1 MNIAIIAG
9 SNRNQSTSTNVLRY
23 MERSLRRRTLSVDFM
38 DLRFARLPYFS
49 PDAETVHPDVERL
62 RQIVGNASGII
73 FGTPEFHGSISGLL
87 KNAID
92 HLDNDI
98 VSGKPVLGVS
108 AAGGPLGVSS
118 LAHLQAIVRNLH
130 GHFCPEWIS
139 VGGDTRHFNENGD
152 LQDEGLKQR
161 IEGALDR
168 FVELARV
175 LKGASLSAT

>member
-9 SNRNQSTSTNVLRY
+9 SNRNHSTSTSVLRY
-23 MERSLRRRTLSVDFM
+23 MERSLLRRTVSVDFI
-38 DLRFARLPYFS
+38 DLRLTKLPYFS
-49 PDAETVHPDVERL
+49 PDAEMAHPEVERL
-62 RQIVGNASGII
+62 RQVVRNASGII
-73 FGTPEFHGSISGLL
+73 FGTPEFHGSVSGLL

-98 VSGKPVLGVS
+98 VAGKPVLGVS

-118 LAHLQAIVRNLH
+118 LTHLQAMVRNLH

-139 VGGDTRHFNENGD
+139 VGGDNRYFDENGK
-152 LQDEGLKQR
+152 LLDEGLKQR

-168 FVELARV
+168 FVELAQV
-175 LKGASLSAT
+175 LEGASLSAT